1 MHSLLARQLK
11 KLFGRADGYD
21 PKYQAFIDSV
31 DDAYR
36 QSDTDRRM
44 LERALD
50 LSSEELLQANS
61 ELRAVL
67 QTLPDIY
74 LRIAA
79 DGKILDFKGSEA
91 PDPLFSP
98 AAPIGKF
105 LPNLLPPDVHADFS
119 AFISEVLARKAMK
132 SMVFK
137 INRHAKTH
145 YYESRGVPFFDD
157 QVIVVIRNVT
167 ERKHAEEALLKEARE
182 KSVILDTMSEIVVYI
197 DREYNVVW
205 ANRAMYEAFDL
216 SPQTYEGNKCFHIH
230 KRTDRCPFCPA
241 VKAMETGTLQI
252 FPELSSYGRRWVLRG
267 YPVRNDQDEIIG
279 AVEIVTDVTESRNA
293 EDALKKSEERYKI
306 LVENA
311 SMAIVIIQ
319 GEMMKYVNPR
329 ACEATGYSREEMQA
343 MPVLD
348 LVHPDDLGMV
358 VDIQNKRYRGEK
370 VPATY
375 SARIIHKDGHTIW
388 GEFAG
393 AAISWDGKPAILS
406 FIKDISQE
414 RQLEEKLL
422 QAQKLEAIGTL
433 AGGIAHDFNNLLMGI
448 QGYASLML
456 LETPPSHPHYQK
468 LKNIETQVQSGAN
481 LTKQLL
487 GFARGGKY
495 EVKATDLNEF
505 ILHNSNLF
513 GRTRKEIIIHT
524 TFDSD
529 LWTVEIDWGQLDQV
543 FLNLYINAW
552 QAMPGQGDLY
562 IETQNIMITERSALT
577 AELPPGRYVKISV
590 RDTGVGMDENTRRRI
605 FDPFFT
611 TKEMGRGAGLGL
623 ASVYGIISNHG
634 GMISVESEKGKGATF
649 HILLPAVEAPPAA
662 EEDGKESMAPGG
674 RETILIV
681 DDEAINIEVIS
692 AMLEQLG
699 YQAVSASGGREA
711 VQLYRERWS
720 AIDIVILDA
729 IMPGLSGK
737 ETFALMKDVNPR
749 VKAILA
755 SGYSLDELSSS
766 MMEQGICAFIQKPFR
781 LKDLAQ
787 KIKEALNSSCL

>member
-11 KLFGRADGYD
+11 KLFGRADGLD
-21 PKYQAFIDSV
+21 PVWQAFINSV
-31 DDAYR
+31 DHAYR
-36 QSDTDRRM
+36 QSDSDRRM

-50 LSSEELLQANS
+50 LSSEELIQTNS
-61 ELRAVL
+61 ELRAVF

-74 LRIAA
+74 LRLAA
-79 DGKILDFKGSEA
+79 DGKILDFKGSEI
-91 PDPLFSP
+91 PDPHFSMIT
-98 AAPIGKF
+98 PIGRF
-105 LPNLLPPDVHADFS
+105 LAEIFPPDIHSSFS
-119 AFISEVLARKAMK
+119 AFISQVLAGGEMK
-132 SMVFK
+132 SMVYK
-137 INRHAKTH
+137 IDLNAKTN
-145 YYESRGVPFFDD
+145 YYECRCVPFLTD
-157 QVIVVIRNVT
+157 QVILVIRNVT
-167 ERKHAEEALLKEARE
+167 ERKHAEEALQKEARE

-205 ANRAMYEAFDL
+205 ANRAMYDAFDL
-216 SPQTYEGNKCFHIH
+216 TSETYEGDKCFHVH
-230 KRTDRCPFCPA
+230 GRTDRCPFCPA
-241 VKAMETGTLQI
+241 VKAMETGQPQI
-252 FPELSSYGRRWVLRG
+252 HPELFSYGKRWVLRG
-267 YPVRNDQDEIIG
+267 YPVRNDRHEIIG

-306 LVENA
+306 LVEHANM
-311 SMAIVIIQ
+311 SIVIIQ
-319 GEMMKYVNPR
+319 DMMMKYVNPR
-329 ACEATGYSREEMQA
+329 ACEAIGYTREEMLS
-343 MPVLD
+343 MPVLS
-348 LVHPDDLGMV
+348 LVHPDDLSKV
-358 VDIQNKRYRGEK
+358 AAIQKKRLREEAVPDI
-370 VPATY
+370 Y
-375 SARIIHKDGHTIW
+375 SARVIHKDGHIIW

-393 AAISWDGKPAILS
+393 ANITWEGKPAILS
-406 FIKDISQE
+406 FIKDITQE
-414 RQLEEKLL
+414 RKLEEKLL

-468 LKNIETQVQSGAN
+468 LKNIEMQVQSGAH

-505 ILHNSNLF
+505 ILRNSNLF
-513 GRTRKEIIIHT
+513 GRTRKEITIHT
-524 TFDSD
+524 MFDPD
-529 LWTVEIDWGQLDQV
+529 LWAVEIDRGQLDQV

-552 QAMPGQGDLY
+552 QAMPGQGDLFL
-562 IETQNIMITERSALT
+562 ETQNIILTEESVA
-577 AELPPGRYVKISV
+577 AVELPPGRYVKISI
-590 RDTGVGMDENTRRRI
+590 RDTGVGMDEHTLRRI

-649 HILLPAVEAPPAA
+649 HILLPAVDAFPVA
-662 EEDGKESMAPGG
+662 EEGGKESVAPGG
-674 RETILIV
+674 REAILIV
-681 DDEAINIEVIS
+681 DDETINIEVIS

-699 YQAVSASGGREA
+699 YRAVSAGSGKEA
-711 VQLYRERWS
+711 VQLYRERVS
-720 AIDIVILDA
+720 AIDLVIIDA

-737 ETFALMKDVNPR
+737 ETFAILKDINPQ

-766 MMEQGICAFIQKPFR
+766 MLEQGICAFIQKPFR
-781 LKDLAQ
+781 FEDLAK